1 MLRRIAIG
9 LVLALLVALPAM
21 AQEGASVDRVLTEL
35 VREYRSLAEKGDAES
50 QFRLGVHYNLGWG
63 VPQDHAEAAEWYRK
77 AAERGFLTAMSYLGE
92 MYVEGKGV
100 PQNFVRAH
108 MWFSLV
114 VEDGRFPPSG
124 LARIARK
131 RHRIAKRMTPAQ
143 IAKAKDM
150 TLKWLEKHKKK

>member
-1 MLRRIAIG
+1 MFLRALIFLFFALWGISAFIEPP
-9 LVLALLVALPAM
+9 VAALA
-21 AQEGASVDRVLTEL
+21 
-35 VREYRSLAEKGDAES
+35 REYRSLAEKGDAES

-150 TLKWLEKHKKK
+150 ALKWLEKHKKK